1 MFESIKAVFKRELK
15 RMFSR
20 PIYLF
25 GSVFTLIFCSA
36 FFLTLLNEGLP
47 MKLPVGLIDQDN
59 SAISRRFYR
68 ELNSLQGI
76 SVEKYYANHQ
86 EARMAMQNG
95 EIFGFI
101 EIPHGMYSDIL
112 ANRRPE
118 IGIYSNQAYM
128 IPGTLVYKN
137 FLTMGNLASGAV
149 QREVLR
155 AKGFTDEA
163 IMGMIQPIL
172 IDNHF
177 IGNPGSHYGI
187 YLANV
192 ILPGILQL
200 CVLLMTIFSIGYEL
214 KMKTGREWLQAG
226 GNSMICSL
234 TGKLLPYTV
243 VFSIMGLGLNVL
255 LYKVVNYPLQGSIGM
270 MFAATILLVLAAQ
283 AVGLFMIGL
292 FPVLRDGV
300 SFAAIYGIISISLA
314 GMTFPL
320 ESMPGPIQGIGQ
332 VFPLRHYYLV
342 YVHEGMFNGGFSS
355 CWVQFVVLLCFLVL
369 PFTIIKRLESALI
382 HQNYPVK

>member
-1 MFESIKAVFKRELK
+1 MFEDIKAVFRRELK

-25 GSVFTLIFCSA
+25 GSVFTLIFCSV

-47 MKLPVGLIDQDN
+47 MQLPVGLIDNDN
-59 SAISRRFYR
+59 SSISRRFYR

-76 SVEKYYANHQ
+76 TVEKYYAGHR

-101 EIPHGMYSDIL
+101 EIPGGMYSDIL
-112 ANRRPE
+112 ANRRPV
-118 IGIYSNQAYM
+118 IGIYSNQAFM
-128 IPGTLVYKN
+128 IPGTLAYKN

-155 AKGFTDEA
+155 AKGYTDDA

-177 IGNPGSHYGI
+177 IGNPWSHYGI

-200 CVLLMTIFSIGYEL
+200 CILLMTIFSIGYEL
-214 KMKTGREWLQAG
+214 KMKTGREWLETG
-226 GNSMICSL
+226 GNSMVGAL
-234 TGKLLPYTV
+234 TGKLLPYTIL
-243 VFSIMGLGLNVL
+243 FSILGLGLNVL
-255 LYKVVNYPLQGSIGM
+255 LYKVVGYPLRGSIFM
-270 MFAATILLVLAAQ
+270 MFGATLLLVLAAQ
-283 AVGLFMIGL
+283 AVGMFMIGL

-332 VFPLRHYYLV
+332 IFPLRHYYLI
-342 YVHEGMFNGGFSS
+342 YVHEGMFNGGFGS
-355 CWVQFVVLLCFLVL
+355 CWIQYVALLCFLLV
-369 PFTIIKRLESALI
+369 PFTVVKRLKNALI